1 MQDMLDR
8 QAYIDQNMQKK
19 SPFDA
24 GVMRAVKSAKQSLSL
39 DEDQS
44 DRATREGLYGFSEA
58 LQQDQAPMAKGG
70 ILGRLAT
77 AARGVPSGMRA
88 YDQAEAAARNEN
100 SVHADMVRRFRAG
113 EEAKIAKMEQEAYI
127 RDMND
132 RKMALEQQKLNEER
146 DYHKNSLFAK
156 LAKAAQERETREYHN
171 LDFIPITKD
180 TEAKPYKEAKREF
193 GTSLSKL
200 KEIKSRY
207 DDFREKYKNNVIDPM
222 SPWSTVANPTK
233 DFIGK
238 YGNSKVLR
246 DETSDR
252 KALNSMLNEFII
264 QNENA
269 LRGGGVLGPK
279 LIQVFKDMNIY
290 PSLEK
295 DTPEDFLKKLSRM
308 EEETQ
313 KYYDTA
319 NYSLK
324 HNVHLDPHQLDDF
337 KNRYPSNENELVDVT
352 PQAEKE
358 TNNNIDSIRLY
369 NPNSNEYF
377 NIPANDLSQVMR
389 DYPNLV
395 IK

>member
-1 MQDMLDR
+1 MSKYIQDMLDR

-19 SPFDA
+19 SPFDS
-24 GVMRAVKSAKQSLSL
+24 GIMRAVKSAKTSLGM
-39 DEDQS
+39 DEEQS
-44 DRATREGLYGFSEA
+44 DRATRNSLLSFSDA
-58 LQQDQAPMAKGG
+58 LAQDQAPVGKGFMG
-70 ILGRLAT
+70 KFAAA
-77 AARGVPSGMRA
+77 AARGVPAGMRA
-88 YDQAEAAARNEN
+88 YDEAETAARNEN

-113 EEAKIAKMEQEAYI
+113 EEAKIAKMEQDAYL
-127 RDMND
+127 RDMNAQ
-132 RKMALEQQKLNEER
+132 KMALEREKLGEL
-146 DYHKNSLFAK
+146 KN
-156 LAKAAQERETREYHN
+156 YHN

-337 KNRYPSNENELVDVT
+337 KNRYSSNEYELVDVT
-352 PQAEKE
+352 PQAERE

>member
-19 SPFDA
+19 SPFDS
-24 GVMRAVKSAKQSLSL
+24 GIMRAVKSAKISLGRGLYGKFAAMDS
-39 DEDQS
+39 EQS
-44 DRATREGLYGFSEA
+44 DRAMRNGLYGFSEA
-58 LQQDQAPMAKGG
+58 LAQDQAPIAKGG
-70 ILGRLAT
+70 ILGRLAA
-77 AARGVPSGMRA
+77 AARGVPAGMRA
-88 YDQAEAAARNEN
+88 YDEAEDLAKAENMQLSRDAQNFRN
-100 SVHADMVRRFRAG
+100 A

-127 RDMND
+127 REMND
-132 RKMALEQQKLNEER
+132 RKMALEQQRLN
-146 DYHKNSLFAK
+146 
-156 LAKAAQERETREYHN
+156 QERETRDYHN

-337 KNRYPSNENELVDVT
+337 KNRYSSNEYELVDVT

-358 TNNNIDSIRLY
+358 INNNIDSIRLY